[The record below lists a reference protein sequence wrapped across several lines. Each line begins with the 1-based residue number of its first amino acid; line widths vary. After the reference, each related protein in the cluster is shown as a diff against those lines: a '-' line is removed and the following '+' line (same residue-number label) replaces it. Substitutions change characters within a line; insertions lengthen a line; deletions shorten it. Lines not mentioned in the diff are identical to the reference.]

1 MAASGSTHLST
12 PPTVCPE
19 LAGKSYGA
27 VKALLAA
34 GGPVCGCVAARLKTK
49 ESEEYMLVP
58 EMMGEHGFADC
69 RWALGLR
76 RGRIKVQSVRREFF
90 DSAQLKTITAGRG
103 NTL

>member
-1 MAASGSTHLST
+1 LPLPFNDAKN
-12 PPTVCPE
+12 V
-19 LAGKSYGA
+19 
-27 VKALLAA
+27 VD
-34 GGPVCGCVAARLKTK
+34 VAPSL
-49 ESEEYMLVP
+49 EEYMLVP